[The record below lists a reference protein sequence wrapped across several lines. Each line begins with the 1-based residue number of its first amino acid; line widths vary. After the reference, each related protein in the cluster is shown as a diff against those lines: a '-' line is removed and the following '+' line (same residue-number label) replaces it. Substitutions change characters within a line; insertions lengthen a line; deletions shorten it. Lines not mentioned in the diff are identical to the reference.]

1 MEEKRDTTT
10 TSIGMSDL
18 SKRVDQIEEFLEQS
32 QQQSAKQ
39 YSGIMAAIA
48 RLTEKAQDI
57 G

>member
-1 MEEKRDTTT
+1 
-10 TSIGMSDL
+10 
-18 SKRVDQIEEFLEQS
+18 VDQIEEAQKRQTQLLQQS

-39 YSGIMAAIA
+39 YGGITAAIA